1 MTNTR
6 KYRVNNIPDNFL
18 VDDAIRDKINET
30 IYRIENAIHVENNV
44 QSAYDDLCIL
54 IQDEMDNK
62 LPRTKNLLTDHGILW
77 LRSIEIPSFP
87 IDFQKSF

>member
-44 QSAYDDLCIL
+44 QSEYDDFCIL

-62 LPRTKNLLTDHGILW
+62 LPRTKNL
-77 LRSIEIPSFP
+77 
-87 IDFQKSF
+87 

>member
-1 MTNTR
+1 VTNTR

-44 QSAYDDLCIL
+44 QSAYDDFCIL
-54 IQDEMDNK
+54 IHPPTHKYMTVQFTG
-62 LPRTKNLLTDHGILW
+62 LVPLTHKYMTVHFTG
-77 LRSIEIPSFP
+77 
-87 IDFQKSF
+87 FQ